1 MQSVVIIPARYG
13 STRLPA
19 KVLLK
24 ASGKYL
30 IQHTYEQALKAKKP
44 SQVIVA
50 TDDKRVLKA
59 VKDFGGTAV
68 MTSKKHRSGT
78 DRLAEVARY
87 LKYDIMVN
95 VQADEPEIE
104 PSAIDKVI
112 SLVSHQHVDMSTLA
126 CPFKKREDFFDP
138 NKVKVIVDKHGLAQ
152 YFSRAPIPFPREHKI
167 LQQLLK
173 KGRLLRHLG
182 LYAYRREGLLHLNK
196 LSQSTQEKIEQLEQ
210 LRAVEHGFRIKVG
223 IVRKAPVG
231 IDTRQDYL
239 AFVRRYKR
247 N

>member
-1 MQSVVIIPARYG
+1 MKSVVIIPARYS
-13 STRLPA
+13 STRLPG

-24 ASGKYL
+24 STGKYL

-50 TDDKRVLKA
+50 TDNRRVLRA
-59 VKDFGGTAV
+59 VQEFGGTAV

-78 DRLAEVARY
+78 DRLAEVGRY
-87 LKYDIMVN
+87 LKFDIMVN

-104 PSAIDKVI
+104 PGAIDKVI
-112 SLVSHQHVDMSTLA
+112 SLVSHKHMDMATLA
-126 CPFKKREDFFDP
+126 CPFKKREDFFNP
-138 NKVKVIVDKHGLAQ
+138 NKVKVIIDKHGLAQ
-152 YFSRAPIPFPREHKI
+152 YFSRAPIPFPREPKI
-167 LQQLLK
+167 LQELLR

-182 LYAYRREGLLHLNK
+182 LYAYRRKSLLHLNK
-196 LSQSTQEKIEQLEQ
+196 LAQSTQEKIEQLEQ

-223 IVRKAPVG
+223 IVKKAPVG

-239 AFVRRYKR
+239 AFVKRYRRS
-247 N
+247 